1 MRVLILGKGELAI
14 KICEWFSKSSD
25 YELCSVVPVI
35 PEPVWTESL
44 SLWAKQNNIPLVESG
59 HYKDLDLEE
68 IDLAMSVFYD
78 KIIKSNFIDKCKRII
93 NLHNSPLPKY
103 RGISPINWALKDG
116 CNEHGVTIH
125 EITAGVDN
133 GSIISQIKYSIYPEF
148 EEVIDVYKKSL
159 KFAYVLF
166 ENTISIIDEIVPIKQ
181 NEEEASL
188 HHFSENNLL
197 KERRDFTKEISFKSM
212 KEGR

>member
-68 IDLAMSVFYD
+68 IDLAMSVFY
-78 KIIKSNFIDKCKRII
+78 DKCKRII

-166 ENTISIIDEIVPIKQ
+166 ENTISIIAQITTTNHSYFI
-181 NEEEASL
+181 SL
-188 HHFSENNLL
+188 PSL
-197 KERRDFTKEISFKSM
+197 I
-212 KEGR
+212 

>member
-78 KIIKSNFIDKCKRII
+78 KIIQSNFIDKCKRII

-197 KERRDFTKEISFKSM
+197 KERRDFTKEISLKSM

>member
-93 NLHNSPLPKY
+93 NLHNSALPKY

-197 KERRDFTKEISFKSM
+197 KERRDFTKEISLKSM